1 MPLFLAVF
9 CGRWGCTWWEGII
22 TLFIMSLPAIPV
34 LLFLLLLGLLK
45 AVLFIT
51 KFARPKP
58 EIKPTYKPEKQNKSV
73 LIATNILGSV
83 VQKQLDNRRNKH
95 ES

>member
-1 MPLFLAVF
+1 MPLIFAEF

-34 LLFLLLLGLLK
+34 LLLLLVLGLLK

-51 KFARPKP
+51 KFARAKP
-58 EIKPTYKPEKQNKSV
+58 EIKPTSKPEKQNKSV
-73 LIATNILGSV
+73 LIATNILSSV

-95 ES
+95 EP